1 MSILINILFAGV
13 FALGFMSGY
22 VANRVEFEH
31 NNCDDFSGKY
41 QRYEAWLSIK
51 NGVYRCFW
59 IEKEYPW
66 RVRVQG
72 VIDVK

>member
-1 MSILINILFAGV
+1 MSILRFITIVGV
-13 FALGFMSGY
+13 FAFGVFVGY
-22 VANRVEFEH
+22 TVNRVEFEH
-31 NNCDDFSGKY
+31 NDCDDFSGKY
-41 QRYEAWLSIK
+41 QHYEAWLSIK

>member
-1 MSILINILFAGV
+1 MSILRNVLFVGV
-13 FALGFMSGY
+13 FSLGFMCGW
-22 VANRVEFEH
+22 VANRVDFDH
-31 NNCDDFSGKY
+31 SGCDDYTGKY

-51 NGVYRCFW
+51 DGVYRCFW

>member
-1 MSILINILFAGV
+1 MSILRNTLFVGV
-13 FALGFMSGY
+13 FALGFLAGY
-22 VANRVEFEH
+22 IANREEFEH
-31 NNCDDFSGKY
+31 LNCDDYTGKY
-41 QRYEAWLSIK
+41 QRYEAWLSVRQGI
-51 NGVYRCFW
+51 YRCFW

>member
-1 MSILINILFAGV
+1 MSILRNILFVGV

-22 VANRVEFEH
+22 VANQVEFDH
-31 NNCDDFSGKY
+31 HGCDDFSGKY
-41 QRYEAWLSIK
+41 QHYEAWLSIK

>member
-1 MSILINILFAGV
+1 MSILRFLTIISVFAFGV
-13 FALGFMSGY
+13 FVGY
-22 VANRVEFEH
+22 VANRVEFDH
-31 NNCDDFSGKY
+31 HGCDDFSGKY

-51 NGVYRCFW
+51 DGVYRCFW

>member
-1 MSILINILFAGV
+1 MSILIRGFILSAFAFGV
-13 FALGFMSGY
+13 LVGY
-22 VANRVEFEH
+22 ED
-31 NNCDDFSGKY
+31 CYDTQGKY
-41 QRYEAWLSIK
+41 QRYEAWLSVK
-51 NGVYRCFW
+51 NGIYRCFW